1 MTVYIFC
8 LSAAVQWFSDTKH
21 LLHLVEFYSLLIV
34 SVHWSL
40 LGRNFRHGGPMKIH
54 EDFNLI
60 TTLQRCVFQTGDLI
74 TYKTVE
80 LTVLFFI
87 FILQI
92 KNKRGG
98 HQTISPFQAGEER
111 NTSVQ
116 SSHLLAAVGQR
127 TASHFPGPCRRV

>member
-40 LGRNFRHGGPMKIH
+40 LGHGGPMKIH

-60 TTLQRCVFQTGDLI
+60 TTLQRCVFQTGDLMR
-74 TYKTVE
+74 YKTVE
-80 LTVLFFI
+80 LQVLFFI
-87 FILQI
+87 FILQV

-111 NTSVQ
+111 NTSAQ
-116 SSHLLAAVGQR
+116 SSHLLAAVGHR
-127 TASHFPGPCRRV
+127 TVSHFPSPYRRV